1 MRAMNNK
8 EDPGKRFKM
17 AVEQNFDQSAGVY
30 DTFEKKHH
38 LFETLTKKL
47 CEMNA
52 PFEPRRVLDVG
63 CGTGISTLGIYKSL
77 KIPPIIYGIDFSEPM
92 LIKARR
98 RMQGKEGVYFVR
110 GDAEKLS
117 QYFHEAFDAV
127 FYTASI
133 FLLPNY
139 RESIDQAC
147 KLILPGGVLA
157 ISYYD
162 GLFNT
167 KGRNAIIR
175 AIPDLKYQYGTVSYE
190 DLMKF
195 LARRK
200 DFKTS
205 QIDYRFEITNEYL
218 FDFMSIPAQS
228 AGIFPKVPYIER
240 IPLIRNLCDRLTEQ
254 VRPLFMG
261 WKFVVSRKEG

>member
-1 MRAMNNK
+1 MNNK
-8 EDPGKRFKM
+8 EDPGKRFKL

-77 KIPPIIYGIDFSEPM
+77 KTLPIVYGIDISEPM
-92 LIKARR
+92 LIKARK

-167 KGRNAIIR
+167 KGRNAIFR
-175 AIPDLKYQYGTVSYE
+175 AFPDLQYQYGTVSYE
-190 DLMKF
+190 DLMK
-195 LARRK
+195 
-200 DFKTS
+200 
-205 QIDYRFEITNEYL
+205 
-218 FDFMSIPAQS
+218 
-228 AGIFPKVPYIER
+228 
-240 IPLIRNLCDRLTEQ
+240 
-254 VRPLFMG
+254 
-261 WKFVVSRKEG
+261 